1 MAGRRGFRGPWD
13 AAPVLLFIVI
23 LLLHSLL
30 VNPSL
35 SLRFSNEDV
44 NWLLAI
50 TGLARASVIDDAQGG
65 CTTIPIPTMPDATPT
80 SMVRVGVPAIAVP
93 LFLFFGTFG
102 LRLVHGLAVA
112 TAALLAYVLA
122 LRVGRCRGIALM
134 CMALVALHP
143 TILFWEPLGDP
154 STTVVLPRP
163 FHSNRPVLL
172 LVTSLLATLLLRERH
187 SVRTAFAMGMVY
199 GAACGVLHIL
209 VVLAVPILWW
219 LAHASQR
226 ERALLA
232 FALGTII
239 TVIPWMLWY
248 QSMCGSVFV
257 HPTQGCLLFCDP
269 AYYRDDVLCDRSH
282 MASAEGE
289 EQVHPQQIGSMT
301 FPFHGRLNFQ
311 SGIIRTPGY
320 PYPVFVLAFLR
331 ILAWLGVPLTAM
343 ALTGIGDE
351 ERRWMLLAA
360 FLWFATYFIVLAPQ
374 ESWDWDKERLFLPFI
389 PPLVVFLTIGT
400 ARLLREPH
408 RLWHVMGIVIA
419 LVAVLTLLAGIEVT
433 PDPTWQLLFPRE
445 HHAPVQYARERRIA
459 EVRTEITAPQIL
471 PAVARTS
478 TFGLNGPALHEL
490 APPAEFDDPALHPGI
505 DSISQLPEGAV
516 VLIQGDVDLVQ
527 SATQRCAIP
536 FTASISPASSR
547 FVLDIER
554 VRDTLCTM
562 QKAYLYTSEPVG
574 DLGGS
579 VVLGEGDNGV
589 HLLTLTTDARERYC

>member
-1 MAGRRGFRGPWD
+1 MPGKEDRRGPWD
-13 AAPVLLFIVI
+13 AAPVLLFILV
-23 LLLHSLL
+23 LVLHGLL

-50 TGLARASVIDDAQGG
+50 TGLARDSVIDDARGA
-65 CTTIPIPTMPDATPT
+65 CTTMPVPTMPDATPT
-80 SMVRVGVPAIAVP
+80 SMVRVGVPAMAAP

-102 LRLVHGLAVA
+102 LRLVHGLGVA
-112 TAALLAYVLA
+112 TAALLTYVLA
-122 LRVGRCRGIALM
+122 LRVGRSRGIALM

-143 TILFWEPLGDP
+143 TILFWEHSGDS
-154 STTVVLPRP
+154 STTAVVPRP

-172 LVTSLLATLLLRERH
+172 LVTSLLATLLLRGRP
-187 SVRTAFAMGMVY
+187 STRTALAMGIVY

-209 VVLAVPILWW
+209 IVLAVPILWW
-219 LAHASQR
+219 LAHASRR

-232 FALGTII
+232 FALGAVI

-257 HPTQGCLLFCDP
+257 HPTQGCLIFCDP
-269 AYYRDDVLCDRSH
+269 TSYRDEVLCDRSR
-282 MASAEGE
+282 MASADGE
-289 EQVHPQQIGSMT
+289 EQVHPQRIGSMT
-301 FPFHGRLNFQ
+301 FPFYGRLNFQ

-343 ALTGIGDE
+343 ALIGIGDE
-351 ERRWMLLAA
+351 ERRWMLVAA
-360 FLWFATYFIVLAPQ
+360 LLWFATYFIVLSPQ
-374 ESWDWDKERLFLPFI
+374 ESWDWGKERLFLPFI
-389 PPLVVFLTIGT
+389 PPVVVFLTIGT
-400 ARLLREPH
+400 ARVLREPH
-408 RLWHVMGIVIA
+408 RLWHVMGVVIA
-419 LVAVLTLLAGIEVT
+419 LVAVLTLLARVEVA
-433 PDPTWQLLFPRE
+433 PDPTWQLLFPQE
-445 HHAPVQYARERRIA
+445 HLAPVLYARERRIA
-459 EVRTEITAPQIL
+459 EVREEVTAPRIL

-478 TFGLNGPALHEL
+478 TFGLNGPARHEL
-490 APPAEFDDPALHPGI
+490 APPAEFDDPALRPGL

-527 SATQRCAIP
+527 AATQRCAIP
-536 FTASISPASSR
+536 LMASVSPASPL
-547 FVLDIER
+547 FVLDIGR

-574 DLGGS
+574 YLGES

-589 HLLTLTTDARERYC
+589 HLLTLTPDAQKRYC